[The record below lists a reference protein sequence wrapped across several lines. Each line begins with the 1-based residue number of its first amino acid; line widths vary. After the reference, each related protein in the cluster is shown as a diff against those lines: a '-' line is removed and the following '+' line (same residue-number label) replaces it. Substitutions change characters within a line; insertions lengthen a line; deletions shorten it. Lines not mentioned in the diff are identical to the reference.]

1 MPPLR
6 IAYLLLAIWGAL
18 HPTALQ
24 LGYLR
29 DTGLGL
35 GGLVQ
40 GWLANGASA
49 GLTMDLIIASSALTL
64 WVVAETRVRR
74 NWAALWALPVTF
86 LVGPGCGLPL
96 YLFLRSAPIR

>member
-6 IAYLLLAIWGAL
+6 VAYLLLAIWGAV
-18 HPTALQ
+18 HPTAVQ
-24 LGYLR
+24 LGYLH

-40 GWLANGASA
+40 GWLANGASR
-49 GLTMDLIIASSALTL
+49 GLTLDLMITALTL
-64 WVVAETRVRR
+64 TLWIAAETRVRR
-74 NWAALWALPVTF
+74 NWGALLAIPATVLA
-86 LVGPGCGLPL
+86 GPGCGLPL